1 MLSDD
6 FVSFIRAYYQ
16 RPRGEI
22 HLIETPIFGHE
33 HKYMKECLDSQ
44 QVSTV
49 GPLVEQFEQQLAEYV
64 NSPYAVATVNG
75 TSALHL
81 SLLSLGVQADDWVI
95 APPFT
100 FVATAN
106 AIRYTGAHPLFVDI
120 EADTLGLSPEKLA
133 DFLQQEA
140 VVDDH
145 GQCLHRQTRRR
156 IAACMPVHT
165 FGHPAKIDQIVELC
179 EQYYIPVVEDAAEGL
194 GSTYQ
199 EGRSVGT
206 FGKIGVFSFNGNK
219 LVTCGGGGAL
229 VTHDRALAERARH
242 LSTQAKV
249 QHRYDAVGFNYRM
262 PNLNAALG
270 LAQWEKLPF
279 MLAEKRALA
288 EAYAYFFQERAP
300 LMTEPAQ
307 AHSNYWLNAILLSSP
322 AERDAFVR
330 QTHQQQVYIRP
341 AWTLLHSLPMFASQ
355 YHANLDYAIFIE
367 KHVATLPS
375 SIRHA

>member
-1 MLSDD
+1 MLSED
-6 FVSFIRAYYQ
+6 FVSFIRQYYQ
-16 RPRGEI
+16 RPQEEI

-81 SLLSLGVQADDWVI
+81 SLVALGVQANDWVI
-95 APPFT
+95 TQPFT

-106 AIRYTGAHPLFVDI
+106 AIRYTGAHPLFLDI

-165 FGHPAKIDQIVELC
+165 FGHPVKIDQIVVLC
-179 EQYYIPVVEDAAEGL
+179 EEYNIPVVEDAAEGL
-194 GSTYQ
+194 GSTYR
-199 EGRSVGT
+199 GRSVGT
-206 FGKIGVFSFNGNK
+206 FGKMGVFSFNGNK
-219 LVTCGGGGAL
+219 LITCGGGGAL

-249 QHRYDAVGFNYRM
+249 QHTYDAVGFNYRM

-279 MLAEKRALA
+279 MLSEKRALA
-288 EAYAYFFQERAP
+288 QTYDYFLEQRAP
-300 LMTEPAQ
+300 LMMEPTL
-307 AHSNYWLNAILLSSP
+307 AHSNYWLNAILLSSST
-322 AERDAFVR
+322 ERDTFVQ
-330 QTHQQQVYIRP
+330 QTNQQKVYTRP
-341 AWTLLHSLPMFASQ
+341 AWTLLPTLPMFASQ
-355 YHANLDYAIFIE
+355 HHGNLDYAMFVE
-367 KHVATLPS
+367 KHLATLPS

>member
-1 MLSDD
+1 MLSKD
-6 FVSFIRAYYQ
+6 FVSFIRQYYQ
-16 RPRGEI
+16 RPQGEI

-49 GPLVEQFEQQLAEYV
+49 GPLVEQFEQQLAKYV
-64 NSPYAVATVNG
+64 SSPYAVATVNG

-81 SLLSLGVQADDWVI
+81 SLVALGVQANDWVI
-95 APPFT
+95 TQPFT

-106 AIRYTGAHPLFVDI
+106 AIRYTGAYPLFIDI
-120 EADTLGLSPEKLA
+120 APNTLGLSPEKLA

-140 VVDDH
+140 VVDDQ
-145 GQCLHRQTRRR
+145 GQCLHRKTRRR

-165 FGHPAKIDQIVELC
+165 FGHPAKIDQIVMLC
-179 EQYYIPVVEDAAEGL
+179 EEYNIPVVEDAAEGL
-194 GSTYQ
+194 GSTYR
-199 EGRSVGT
+199 GRSVGT
-206 FGKIGVFSFNGNK
+206 FGSIGVFSFNGNK

-249 QHRYDAVGFNYRM
+249 QHTYDAVGFNYRM

-270 LAQWEKLPF
+270 LAQWEKLPL
-279 MLAEKRALA
+279 MLAEKRALVQ
-288 EAYAYFFQERAP
+288 AYDYFFEQTP
-300 LMTEPAQ
+300 LMMEPAQ

-322 AERDAFVR
+322 AERDAFVQ
-330 QTHQQQVYIRP
+330 QTNQQKVYTRP
-341 AWTLLHSLPMFASQ
+341 AWTLLHALPMFASK
-355 YHANLDYAIFIE
+355 HHGNLEYATFIE
-367 KHVATLPS
+367 KHLVTLPS

>member
-1 MLSDD
+1 MLSED
-6 FVSFIRAYYQ
+6 FVSFIRQYYQ

-49 GPLVEQFEQQLAEYV
+49 GPLIEQFERQLAEYV

-81 SLLSLGVQADDWVI
+81 SLVALGVQANDWVI
-95 APPFT
+95 TQPFT

-120 EADTLGLSPEKLA
+120 APDTLGLSSEKLA
-133 DFLQQEA
+133 DFLQREA
-140 VVDDH
+140 VIDNH
-145 GQCLHRQTRRR
+145 RRCLHRKTRRR

-165 FGHPAKIDQIVELC
+165 FGHPARINQIVKLC
-179 EQYYIPVVEDAAEGL
+179 EDYNIPVVEDAAEGL

-199 EGRSVGT
+199 GRSVGT
-206 FGKIGVFSFNGNK
+206 FGRLGVFSFNGNK

-249 QHRYDAVGFNYRM
+249 QHSYDAVGFNYRM

-288 EAYAYFFQERAP
+288 QAYGYFFEEQTP
-300 LMTEPAQ
+300 LMMEPTAT
-307 AHSNYWLNAILLSSP
+307 HSNYWLNAILLSSP
-322 AERDAFVR
+322 AERYAFVR
-330 QTHQQQVYIRP
+330 QTNQQQVYTRP
-341 AWTLLHSLPMFASQ
+341 AWTLLHTLPMFASEH
-355 YHANLDYAIFIE
+355 HANLDYATFIE
-367 KHVATLPS
+367 KHLATLPS